1 MYLLT
6 NVLQDL
12 VSKESWQYLLDMQRI
27 LFVWRQMFQALHAF
41 WLKNTTA
48 VVGYVLEALAIDW
61 DVTHIC
67 SNRVY

>member
-6 NVLQDL
+6 NVLQDR
-12 VSKESWQYLLDMQRI
+12 SKQRI
-27 LFVWRQMFQALHAF
+27 LTVPSRYAAHSIRLATHGMVQALHAF

-61 DVTHIC
+61 NVTI
-67 SNRVY
+67 N